1 MRKFTLLALAAMVMS
16 LLGLM
21 LFFAQPS
28 TATSR
33 TTLPADLSGGGSIPY
48 LPPHMLEPMY

>member
-1 MRKFTLLALAAMVMS
+1 MRKFTLMTLAATMMS

-28 TATSR
+28 TATS
-33 TTLPADLSGGGSIPY
+33 TALPADLSGGGSIPY
-48 LPPHMLEPMY
+48 LPLHTLEPMY